1 MKKFKVHVWEEA
13 TWYKIIEAETKEQ
26 AEAKAHEDISENG
39 YDDWEIG
46 NHGTSDISEVEE
58 LWPKNYI
65 GTEFQIYGQF
75 IIVLQMTWC
84 IRPCGKES

>member
-1 MKKFKVHVWEEA
+1 MKKSKVHVWEEA

-46 NHGTSDISEVEE
+46 NHGTSDISDIEEVE
-58 LWPKNYI
+58 
-65 GTEFQIYGQF
+65 
-75 IIVLQMTWC
+75 
-84 IRPCGKES
+84 